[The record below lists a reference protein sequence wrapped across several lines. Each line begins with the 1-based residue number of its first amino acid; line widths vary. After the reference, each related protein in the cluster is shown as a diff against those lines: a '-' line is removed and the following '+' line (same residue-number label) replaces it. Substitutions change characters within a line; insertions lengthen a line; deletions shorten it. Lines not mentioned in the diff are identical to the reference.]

1 MNYKAMLSTL
11 LVVAC
16 VTAHAQVQEPA
27 DPALNAITN
36 FRQYSETFAS
46 AGQPTAEQFSA
57 VKDAGFERV
66 IYIAFSNNPN
76 AVPNADQLVKSLG
89 MDYVHIPVDWTRPT
103 TQDFYTFAD
112 AMRRDPDRKTLLHC
126 QVNARATAFS
136 FLYRVI
142 YDDVP
147 MAQAK
152 ADMNSVWQPNETWRD
167 FIFTVLAEN
176 DVNPNCEGC
185 DWTPST
191 AGN

>member
-1 MNYKAMLSTL
+1 MIYKALLSTL
-11 LVVAC
+11 LVSC
-16 VTAHAQVQEPA
+16 SLTAYAQIQEPA
-27 DPALNAITN
+27 NAALKEISN

-46 AGQPTAEQFSA
+46 AGQPTAEQFNT
-57 VKDAGFERV
+57 VRDAGFERV
-66 IYIAFSNNPN
+66 IYLAFTNNPN

-112 AMRRDPDRKTLLHC
+112 AMRRDTDRKTLLHC

-142 YDDVP
+142 YEDVP
-147 MAQAK
+147 VAQAK
-152 ADMNSVWQPNETWRD
+152 ADMNSVWQPNQTWRD

-176 DVNPNCEGC
+176 DVNPECEGC

>member
-1 MNYKAMLSTL
+1 MIIKAIFSCAIILGSATA
-11 LVVAC
+11 VA
-16 VTAHAQVQEPA
+16 QLQEPA
-27 DPALNAITN
+27 NPALSQISN

-46 AGQPTAEQFSA
+46 AGQPTAEQFST
-57 VKDAGFERV
+57 VRDAGFERV
-66 IYIAFSNNPN
+66 IYLAFTNNPN
-76 AVPNADQLVKSLG
+76 AVPNADQLVKGLG
-89 MDYVHIPVDWTRPT
+89 MDYVHIPVDWARPT

-112 AMRRDPDRKTLLHC
+112 AMRRDTDRKTLLHC

-142 YDDVP
+142 YEDVP
-147 MAQAK
+147 VAQAK

-176 DVNPNCEGC
+176 DVNPECEGC

>member
-1 MNYKAMLSTL
+1 MKVKALLAAVSFLYSAAAAAQTL
-11 LVVAC
+11 
-16 VTAHAQVQEPA
+16 EP
-27 DPALNAITN
+27 DNPALKEVLN

-46 AGQPTAEQFSA
+46 AGQPTAEQFETIR
-57 VKDAGFERV
+57 DAGFERV
-66 IYIAFSNNPN
+66 IYIAFSNNQN

-89 MDYVHIPVDWTRPT
+89 MDYVHIPVDWNRPT
-103 TQDFYTFAD
+103 ALDFYTFAD

-142 YDDVP
+142 YDGVP
-147 MAQAK
+147 VAQAK
-152 ADMNSVWQPNETWRD
+152 QDMNSVWQPNQTWKD
-167 FIFTVLAEN
+167 LMFSIMAEN
-176 DVNPNCEGC
+176 NIDPNCEGC